1 MRRLPD
7 RSARTL
13 AVLVLALAGL
23 LAAGAATAVE
33 LSAEQQGIGLTGGSV
48 TLEVTVSGLAAGQ
61 EPVIEIFDSVEVVK
75 TLRLGE
81 GTHTVEVERV
91 EVSSTQP
98 LLFLRT
104 AGAETVVRLR
114 LLPGW
119 ISIVPPLV
127 AIGLALAFKD
137 VLVSLFLGVFVGAL
151 ALTGWNPF
159 AAFASSIGDFIVPAL
174 TDTGHAQIVVFSL
187 LLGGMVGVISK
198 SGGTRGIVER
208 IAPYATDAR
217 SGQLATWVMGVIIF
231 FDDYAN
237 TLIVGSTM
245 RPVTDRLRISREKL
259 AYIVDSTA
267 APVASVVPISTWIG
281 FEVGLIAT
289 ALAALELPGEPYT
302 AFNVFIASIPYRF
315 YPLFALVLGFTI
327 AATRKDFGPMLLA
340 ERRAVRDGHLL
351 APGDTP
357 LADYQSRD
365 MEPPD
370 GTPHRALNAVL
381 PIATVIGVTLYGLIH
396 TGSAAV
402 DAGPGEIGLF
412 AWTREVFAN
421 GDSYQAL
428 LWASLSG
435 VALGVLLPVTQRL
448 LSLRDAMTGV
458 MEGFKAMLLAMVVL
472 VLAWSIGAV
481 CGELHTADWL
491 VGVTEGVV
499 SPHWLPALVFILS
512 AFVAFATGTSW
523 GAMGILMP
531 LVIPLIHGIA
541 TNAGHAPGDPLYSTF
556 LVGTVSSVL
565 AGTVWGDHCSPISDT
580 TILSSMASGSD
591 HIAHVRTQLPYAL
604 ALGVLGVLVGD
615 LPTAYGLPV
624 WVSLLVGSAVI
635 VGGVVWLGKRT
646 TEDG

>member
-1 MRRLPD
+1 MGKRARPALLLSLLLSLP
-7 RSARTL
+7 L
-13 AVLVLALAGL
+13 GL
-23 LAAGAATAVE
+23 TAADTASAVE
-33 LSAEQQGIGLTGGSV
+33 LSAEQKGVGLLGGPV
-48 TLEVTVSGLAAGQ
+48 TLEITLADVPPGQ
-61 EPVIEIFDSVEVVK
+61 QPVIEIFDQTTALE
-75 TLRLGE
+75 TLRLGP
-81 GTHTVEVERV
+81 GTHTVKLKALEVATSE
-91 EVSSTQP
+91 P
-98 LLFLRT
+98 LIFLRT
-104 AGAETVVRLR
+104 AGDETAVRLR

-119 ISIVPPLV
+119 ISIIPPLV
-127 AIGLALAFKD
+127 AIGLALIFKD

-159 AAFASSIGDFIVPAL
+159 AAFASTLGNFVVPAI
-174 TDTGHAQIVVFSL
+174 TDTGSGHAQIIVFSM
-187 LLGGMVGVISK
+187 LLGGMVGVINK

-208 IAPYATDAR
+208 LAPYATDPR
-217 SGQLATWVMGVIIF
+217 SGQLATWLMGIVIF

-245 RPVTDRLRISREKL
+245 RPVTDRLKISREKL

-281 FEVGLIAT
+281 FEIGLIAT
-289 ALAALELPGEPYT
+289 ALTDLNLPGEPYN

-327 AATRKDFGPMLLA
+327 AATRKDFGPMLVA
-340 ERRAVRDGHLL
+340 ERRAARDGHLL
-351 APGDTP
+351 APGDTA

-365 MEPPD
+365 LEPPE
-370 GTPHRALNAVL
+370 GTPHRAINAVI
-381 PIATVIGVTLYGLIH
+381 PILAVIGVTIYGLIH
-396 TGSAAV
+396 TGIAAL
-402 DAGPGEIGLF
+402 DQGAAELDFFPWLR
-412 AWTREVFAN
+412 AVFSS
-421 GDSYQAL
+421 GDSYSAL
-428 LWASLSG
+428 LWASLTG
-435 VALGVLLPVTQRL
+435 VALGVLLPITQRL
-448 LSLRDAMTGV
+448 LTLRDAMTGV
-458 MEGFKAMLLAMVVL
+458 VEGFKAMLLAMVVL

-491 VGVTEGVV
+491 VGVTDGVL

-531 LVIPLIHGIA
+531 LVIPLVHGIA
-541 TNAGHAPGDPLYSTF
+541 TQGGYAPGDPLYTTF

-604 ALGVLGVLVGD
+604 AMGMLGVLVGD
-615 LPTAYGLPV
+615 IPTAYGLPV

-635 VGGVVWLGKRT
+635 VGGVMWLGKRPQ
-646 TEDG
+646 EA